1 MKFEVSD
8 TIVNP
13 EIFINEDEY
22 SVTISL
28 YIKEIDNKIPV
39 FTSNIEVI
47 SSNSKTGYE
56 VDEQRQLVINEY
68 INNLNS

>member
-28 YIKEIDNKIPV
+28 YIKEIDKEAFVIITEADQV
-39 FTSNIEVI
+39 LGEGFIE
-47 SSNSKTGYE
+47 
-56 VDEQRQLVINEY
+56 
-68 INNLNS
+68 